1 MNGRTKNCS
10 IHGMADAVVETGHIT
25 SNAIGGQNCS
35 TQAMSD
41 VYATIYIQVVQRED
55 RKL

>member
-1 MNGRTKNCS
+1 MGGQKNCS

-25 SNAIGGQNCS
+25 SNAIGGQSCS